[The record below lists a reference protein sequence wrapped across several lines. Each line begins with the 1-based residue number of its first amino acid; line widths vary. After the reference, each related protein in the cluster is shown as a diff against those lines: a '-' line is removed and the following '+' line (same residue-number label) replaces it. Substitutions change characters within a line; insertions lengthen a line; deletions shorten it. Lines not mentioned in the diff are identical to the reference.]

1 MGFDPRQWS
10 PSSST
15 RDDRNRQNHAER
27 VTSNVEALLRE
38 NDALRRE
45 VQRLHQ
51 QLDRLH
57 RQQWQRPQRDAD
69 RDWNRQQPSALINS
83 QQVQRWGDSL
93 ARQPGWSVLRQHVLE
108 QLIDQLN
115 RSSFHSQLSLSQRL
129 DRVVNGLGTD
139 LLTAVGAKSTKK
151 TAAVLAAFALYGV
164 RASEW
169 LDEDPRRVVAELRQ
183 RHQQR
188 QHHRQAGSSSG
199 RRTRSDQR
207 ATDRESTGGGQS
219 GPGDVRSEALSVLGL
234 KTDASKESI
243 KQAFR
248 KLVKQH
254 HPDLGG
260 SADAFRRVNDAY
272 QLLMT

>member
-10 PSSST
+10 SSSSA
-15 RDDRNRQNHAER
+15 RDERNRQNQGER

-38 NDALRRE
+38 NDSLRRE

-51 QLDRLH
+51 QLDRLR
-57 RQQWQRPQRDAD
+57 RQQWQRPHPKMDAEP
-69 RDWNRQQPSALINS
+69 RQQPSPHVTAE
-83 QQVQRWGDSL
+83 QVQGWGDSL
-93 ARQPGWSVLRQHVLE
+93 AMQPGWTVLRQYSLE
-108 QLIDQLN
+108 LLIDQLN
-115 RSSFHSQLSLSQRL
+115 RSSFHPQLNLRQRL
-129 DRVVNGLGTD
+129 DRVVSGLGTD
-139 LLTAVGAKSTKK
+139 LLAAVGSRSTKK

-169 LDEDPRRVVAELRQ
+169 LEEDPRRVVAELRQ
-183 RHQQR
+183 RQRHQQPGG
-188 QHHRQAGSSSG
+188 AG

-207 ATDRESTGGGQS
+207 STDRETNREAAGEAHAGSW
-219 GPGDVRSEALSVLGL
+219 DRRIEALSVLGL
-234 KTDASKESI
+234 KAGASKASI

-260 SADAFRRVNDAY
+260 SAEAFRRVNQAY
-272 QLLMT
+272 QLLMA

>member
-10 PSSST
+10 SSSSA
-15 RDDRNRQNHAER
+15 RDDRDRTQHGER

-45 VQRLHQ
+45 VRRLHQ
-51 QLDRLH
+51 ELDRLH
-57 RQQWQRPQRDAD
+57 RQRWHRPQRDSG
-69 RDWNRQQPSALINS
+69 RDPSRQQPSARVT
-83 QQVQRWGDSL
+83 QEQVQRWGDAL
-93 ARQPGWSVLRQHVLE
+93 AMQTGWSVLRQQGLE
-108 QLIDQLN
+108 ALVDQLN
-115 RSSFHSQLSLSQRL
+115 RSSFHPQLNLRQRL
-129 DRVVNGLGTD
+129 DRVVSGLGTD
-139 LLTAVGAKSTKK
+139 LLAAVGSRSTKK

-169 LDEDPRRVVAELRQ
+169 LEEDPRRVVAELRQ
-183 RHQQR
+183 RQRHQQPGG
-188 QHHRQAGSSSG
+188 AG

-207 ATDRESTGGGQS
+207 STDRETNREAAGEDHAGSW
-219 GPGDVRSEALSVLGL
+219 DRRLEALSVLGL
-234 KTDASKESI
+234 KAGASQASI

-260 SADAFRRVNDAY
+260 SAEAFRRVNQAY
-272 QLLMT
+272 QLLMA

>member
-10 PSSST
+10 PSSSA

-69 RDWNRQQPSALINS
+69 RDWNRQQPSTLVNS
-83 QQVQRWGDSL
+83 AQVQRWGDSL
-93 ARQPGWSVLRQHVLE
+93 AMQPGWSVLRQHGLE

-115 RSSFHSQLSLSQRL
+115 RSSFHYQLSLSQRL
-129 DRVVNGLGTD
+129 DRVVSGLGTD
-139 LLTAVGAKSTKK
+139 LFAAVGGKSTKK

-183 RHQQR
+183 RHQQG
-188 QHHRQAGSSSG
+188 QDHRQTGSSG

-207 ATDRESTGGGQS
+207 ATDREPTGQGQRGS
-219 GPGDVRSEALSVLGL
+219 DAARSSALSILGL
-234 KTDASKESI
+234 QANASQDEI

-260 SADAFRRVNDAY
+260 SADAFRRVKDAY
-272 QLLMT
+272 QLLMD

>member
-10 PSSST
+10 SSST
-15 RDDRNRQNHAER
+15 RDDRNWPNPADR

-51 QLDRLH
+51 QLDRLR
-57 RQQWQRPQRDAD
+57 RQQWQRPQSDAN
-69 RDWNRQQPSALINS
+69 RDWNRQQPSALVS
-83 QQVQRWGDSL
+83 SEQVQRWGDSL
-93 ARQPGWSVLRQHVLE
+93 AMQPGWSVLRQHVLE

-129 DRVVNGLGTD
+129 DRVVSGLGTD
-139 LLTAVGAKSTKK
+139 LFAAVGGKSTKK

-183 RHQQR
+183 RHQQG
-188 QHHRQAGSSSG
+188 QDHRQTGSSG

-207 ATDRESTGGGQS
+207 ATDREPTGQGQRGS
-219 GPGDVRSEALSVLGL
+219 DAARSSALSILGL
-234 KTDASKESI
+234 QANASQDEI

-260 SADAFRRVNDAY
+260 SADAFRRVKDAY
-272 QLLMT
+272 QLLMD

>member
-10 PSSST
+10 SSSSA
-15 RDDRNRQNHAER
+15 RDDRDRTQHGER

-45 VQRLHQ
+45 VRRLHQ
-51 QLDRLH
+51 ELDRLH
-57 RQQWQRPQRDAD
+57 RQRWHRPQRDSG
-69 RDWNRQQPSALINS
+69 RDPGRQQPSARVT
-83 QQVQRWGDSL
+83 QEQVQRWGDAL
-93 ARQPGWSVLRQHVLE
+93 AMQTGWSVLRQQGLE
-108 QLIDQLN
+108 ALVDQLN
-115 RSSFHSQLSLSQRL
+115 RSSFHPQLNLRQRL
-129 DRVVNGLGTD
+129 DRVVSGLGTD
-139 LLTAVGAKSTKK
+139 LLAAVGSRSTKK

-169 LDEDPRRVVAELRQ
+169 LEEDPRRVVAELRQ
-183 RHQQR
+183 RQRHQQPGG
-188 QHHRQAGSSSG
+188 AG

-207 ATDRESTGGGQS
+207 ATDRETNREAAGEAQAGSW
-219 GPGDVRSEALSVLGL
+219 DRRLEALSVLGL
-234 KTDASKESI
+234 KAGASQASI

-260 SADAFRRVNDAY
+260 SAEAFRRVNQAY
-272 QLLMT
+272 QLLMA

>member
-10 PSSST
+10 SSSSA
-15 RDDRNRQNHAER
+15 RDDRDRAQHGER

-45 VQRLHQ
+45 VRRLHQ
-51 QLDRLH
+51 ELDRLH
-57 RQQWQRPQRDAD
+57 RQRWHRPQRDSG
-69 RDWNRQQPSALINS
+69 RDSSRQQPSARVTPE
-83 QQVQRWGDSL
+83 QVQRWGDAL
-93 ARQPGWSVLRQHVLE
+93 AMQTGWSVLRQQGLE
-108 QLIDQLN
+108 ALVDQLN
-115 RSSFHSQLSLSQRL
+115 QSSFHPQLNLRQRL
-129 DRVVNGLGTD
+129 DRVVSGLGTD
-139 LLTAVGAKSTKK
+139 LLAAVGSRSTKK

-169 LDEDPRRVVAELRQ
+169 LEEDPCRVVAELRQ
-183 RHQQR
+183 RQRHQQSGG
-188 QHHRQAGSSSG
+188 AG

-207 ATDRESTGGGQS
+207 ATDRETNREAAGEAHAGSW
-219 GPGDVRSEALSVLGL
+219 DRRIEALSVLGL
-234 KTDASKESI
+234 RAGASQASI
-243 KQAFR
+243 KLAFR

-260 SADAFRRVNDAY
+260 SAEAFRRINEAY

>member
-10 PSSST
+10 SSSSA
-15 RDDRNRQNHAER
+15 RDDRDRTQHGER

-45 VQRLHQ
+45 VRRLHQ
-51 QLDRLH
+51 ELDRLH
-57 RQQWQRPQRDAD
+57 RQRWHRPQRDSG
-69 RDWNRQQPSALINS
+69 RDPSRQPSARVT
-83 QQVQRWGDSL
+83 QEQVQRWGDAL
-93 ARQPGWSVLRQHVLE
+93 AMQTGWSVLRQQGLEVLV
-108 QLIDQLN
+108 DQLN
-115 RSSFHSQLSLSQRL
+115 RSSFHPQLNLRQRL
-129 DRVVNGLGTD
+129 DRVVSGLGTD
-139 LLTAVGAKSTKK
+139 LLAAVGSRSTKK

-169 LDEDPRRVVAELRQ
+169 LEEDPRRVVAELRQ
-183 RHQQR
+183 RQRHQQP
-188 QHHRQAGSSSG
+188 GGGG

-207 ATDRESTGGGQS
+207 ATDRDTNREAAGETHGGS
-219 GPGDVRSEALSVLGL
+219 WDRRHEALSVLGL
-234 KTDASKESI
+234 RAGASQASI

-260 SADAFRRVNDAY
+260 SAEAFRRINEAY

>member
-51 QLDRLH
+51 QLDRLQ

-69 RDWNRQQPSALINS
+69 RDWNRQQPSTLVNS
-83 QQVQRWGDSL
+83 AQVQRWGDSL
-93 ARQPGWSVLRQHVLE
+93 AMQPGWSALRQHGLE

-129 DRVVNGLGTD
+129 DRVVSGLGTD
-139 LLTAVGAKSTKK
+139 LLAAVGGKSTKK

-169 LDEDPRRVVAELRQ
+169 LEEDPRRVVAELRH
-183 RHQQR
+183 RHR
-188 QHHRQAGSSSG
+188 QGQDHRQAGSSG
-199 RRTRSDQR
+199 RRTRSDHR
-207 ATDRESTGGGQS
+207 ATDREPSEQGRTGS
-219 GPGDVRSEALSVLGL
+219 SDARSEALSVLGL
-234 KTDASKESI
+234 KTDASQEAI

-248 KLVKQH
+248 TLVKVH

-272 QLLMT
+272 QLLMA